1 MARIDLDTLQSL
13 AAAAL
18 RAAGAN
24 PAMADD
30 TARALVYAD
39 SVGLSS
45 HGVSRVP
52 SYGGHLRAGR
62 ARGDA
67 VPRLA
72 RAYGATALVDAGSGL
87 AYPACALALRE
98 ATERARAQG
107 VAFVGVTNS
116 HHFGAAAW
124 HLETL
129 AAAGLVGLAF
139 SNSPAAM
146 PAWGGKRA
154 LFGTNPIAA
163 TFPRRGAAPLM
174 IDMSLSEAARGKL
187 VIAARDGQPIP
198 LGWAV
203 DADGRPTTDAKA
215 ALAGSMLPAGG
226 AKGAMLALVVEL
238 LVVALT
244 GARFGFENESFF
256 VNEGG
261 PAQLG
266 QAFLAIDPVALAG
279 NEAYLDRV
287 DTLIDAMLA
296 DDEVRLPGTRR
307 VALREAA
314 LGGGVEIPDALLEQL
329 RAAAA

>member
-72 RAYGATALVDAGSGL
+72 RAHGATALVDAGSGL